1 MITRR
6 LLALTGASALASAL
20 ALRSPAA
27 LAQDPPAVVPVPVV
41 PPVAVV
47 RPAAVEKAI
56 IAASQ
61 QKLAHELITR
71 LANDKPGT
79 SVALSPMSAFL
90 ALAIVAQ
97 GGDEHLR
104 QSMNEALQLKHGKP
118 VPGGMFAAVLAEL
131 AQAAAASPLVLAN
144 GLVLD
149 PAMKPVAQKV
159 ADLKALGIEVSEEAL
174 DTPEALKHINDW
186 VSAKTRGL
194 IPSILDEAPQSGG
207 LVALNALYFKDRWK
221 SPFKPEKTEDKPFTG
236 IDMKESAVPMMH
248 QDGSFRFRQGKSLIG
263 IDLDFADPRFGL
275 VIVTTTEKP
284 ATGAFLAKAANN
296 WLLGQK
302 FQFLPG
308 SISMPRLQLETTN
321 DLLAHLRSLGLKEEA
336 KSLQGFGATAPRITA
351 ISQRAVL
358 KLDEEGAEAAAA
370 TAVTATRGIDSNH
383 IQMDVNKPYL
393 YALRDKSTGFVILA
407 GYVARPGAAKA

>member
-20 ALRSPAA
+20 ALRSPAV

-41 PPVAVV
+41 PVAVV
-47 RPAAVEKAI
+47 RPAAVHKAI

-61 QKLAHELITR
+61 QKLAQELITR
-71 LANDKPGT
+71 LAADKPGT
-79 SVALSPMSAFL
+79 SINLSPMSAFL

-104 QSMNEALQLKHGKP
+104 QSMHDALQFKHGKP
-118 VPGGMFAAVLAEL
+118 VPSGMFAAVLAEL
-131 AQAAAASPLVLAN
+131 TQVIASPLMLAN

-149 PAMKPVAQKV
+149 PAMKPVAGKV
-159 ADLKALGIEVSEEAL
+159 AELKALGIEVSEEAL

-186 VSAKTRGL
+186 VSAKTKGL

-236 IDMKESAVPMMH
+236 IDLKESAVPMMR
-248 QDGSFRFRQGKSLIG
+248 QDGGFRFRKGPSLIG

-275 VIVTTTEKP
+275 VIVTTTDKP
-284 ATGAFLAKAANN
+284 ATGAFLAKAANA

-302 FQFLPG
+302 FEFLPG

-336 KSLQGFGATAPRITA
+336 KSLQGFGASAPRITA

-370 TAVTATRGIDSNH
+370 TAVTAVRSIDNNH

>member
-41 PPVAVV
+41 PVAAI
-47 RPAAVEKAI
+47 RPAAVDKAI

-61 QKLAHELITR
+61 QKLATR
-71 LANDKPGT
+71 LVTSLSNDKPGA
-79 SVALSPMSAFL
+79 SIALSPMSAFL

-97 GGDEHLR
+97 GSDEHLR
-104 QSMNEALQLKHGKP
+104 QSMGDALQLKHGKP
-118 VPGGMFAAVLAEL
+118 VSGSLFAAVLAEL
-131 AQAAAASPLVLAN
+131 AQSTAASPLLLAN

-149 PAMKPVAQKV
+149 PAMKPVATKV
-159 ADLKALGIEVSEEAL
+159 AELKALGIEVSEEAL

-186 VSAKTRGL
+186 VSAKTKGL
-194 IPSILDEAPQSGG
+194 IPSILDEAPQSGA

-221 SPFKPEKTEDKPFTG
+221 SPFKPEKTEDGPFTG
-236 IDMKESAVPMMH
+236 IDMKDSAVPMMH
-248 QDGSFRFRQGKSLIG
+248 QDGSFRFRKGPSLIG

-275 VIVTTTEKP
+275 VIVTNTDKP
-284 ATGAFLAKAANN
+284 ANAASLAKTAGA
-296 WLLGQK
+296 WLQGQK
-302 FQFLPG
+302 FEFLPG

-321 DLLAHLRSLGLKEEA
+321 ELLAPMRSLGLKDEA
-336 KSLQGFGATAPRITA
+336 KSLQGFGASPPRIAA
-351 ISQRAVL
+351 ITQRAVL

-370 TAVTATRGIDSNH
+370 TAVTATRGIDNNH
-383 IQMDVNKPYL
+383 IKMEVNKPYL
-393 YALRDKSTGFVILA
+393 YALRDKSTGFIILA